1 MNTMRKDIVSL
12 KMNQLNLSEIQ
23 TYATKT
29 FTQRISKF
37 DTEELISELE
47 KTQQQKLRKSEIQGE
62 ERLKT
67 DEGLSVTCEKI

>member
-23 TYATKT
+23 THATKT

-47 KTQQQKLRKSEIQGE
+47 RTQQQKLRKSEIQGE

>member
-37 DTEELISELE
+37 NTEELISELE

>member
-37 DTEELISELE
+37 NTEELISELE

-62 ERLKT
+62 EKLKT

>member
-29 FTQRISKF
+29 FTQKISKF
-37 DTEELISELE
+37 NTEELISELE

-67 DEGLSVTCEKI
+67 DEGLFVTCEKI

>member
-37 DTEELISELE
+37 NTEELISELE
-47 KTQQQKLRKSEIQGE
+47 KTQQQKLRKIEIQGE